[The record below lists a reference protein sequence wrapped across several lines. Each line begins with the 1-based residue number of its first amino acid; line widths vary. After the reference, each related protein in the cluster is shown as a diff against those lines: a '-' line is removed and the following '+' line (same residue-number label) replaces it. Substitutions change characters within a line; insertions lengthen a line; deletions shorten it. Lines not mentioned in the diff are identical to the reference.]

1 MAFLLVKVCAPGSVC
16 PWKCVPLV
24 DLLNGLLWA
33 GRNGMLPTPNT
44 LNLGCSDHLHP
55 SHLFFA
61 WESDIRE
68 TAWLR
73 SKFSVQISVFLLEV
87 AHVQIEI
94 FLSFALTFLNHWCP
108 IIWNSY
114 QFSICT
120 TPNDNFNKT
129 LSMKFSEGQQVHSQ
143 IDFGRRTISLKWD
156 QFIDKNFSTHLFL
169 GQVHSKWNAKWRVKC
184 TCIWVST
191 PSDAII
197 LALICNIHSSSC

>member
-1 MAFLLVKVCAPGSVC
+1 MGRTKWRATYTQYFKLGMQ
-16 PWKCVPLV
+16 WPLTSQS
-24 DLLNGLLWA
+24 
-33 GRNGMLPTPNT
+33 P
-44 LNLGCSDHLHP
+44 
-55 SHLFFA
+55 FFA

-120 TPNDNFNKT
+120 TLNDNFNKT

-143 IDFGRRTISLKWD
+143 IAFGRHTISLKWD
-156 QFIDKNFSTHLFL
+156 QFIDKSLSTHLFL
-169 GQVHSKWNAKWRVKC
+169 GQVHSMWNAKWRVKS
-184 TCIWVST
+184 TCIWVLT